1 MELATPLNKAHYLG
15 RQAEKSVRTGKFE
28 EAVNLQDRIVEL
40 LQEALEDA
48 TDNKVIESLELQIKF
63 HRKQKDV
70 IGHRKKRC
78 DKFTKELTN
87 LRRKMEKANLAAA
100 DGLQD
105 SIFRTFQETESLLQ
119 HLRVGTTAVEDD
131 SVISDPSTGAKMPK
145 DDKIIIEELQT
156 ANNHLRGMVEAMFA
170 ELETYKREN
179 AELRAKVCDLEA
191 EKLAKNMTTGGNIP
205 VTIGLGVEPEGLQD
219 SEHLPDLAPL
229 EMPQFEFPLPKHD

>member
-87 LRRKMEKANLAAA
+87 LKRKMEKANLAAA
-100 DGLQD
+100 DGLQ
-105 SIFRTFQETESLLQ
+105 
-119 HLRVGTTAVEDD
+119 
-131 SVISDPSTGAKMPK
+131 VI
-145 DDKIIIEELQT
+145 
-156 ANNHLRGMVEAMFA
+156 
-170 ELETYKREN
+170 
-179 AELRAKVCDLEA
+179 
-191 EKLAKNMTTGGNIP
+191 
-205 VTIGLGVEPEGLQD
+205 
-219 SEHLPDLAPL
+219 
-229 EMPQFEFPLPKHD
+229 